1 MINIIHLSDIHFSE
15 SLPEQISLTLNELE
29 NDLSNQTGVSDTN
42 VLVISGDIVKAGS
55 SEEQFREFSKYL
67 DKLKT
72 KIRIKKLIVCAGNH
86 DICTK
91 TIQSKQVIHEALV
104 SSVSNEQEFIEIIKN
119 EKVFKEKHNN
129 FIEFINSNTDLKI
142 NDTDIT
148 GYFEEISEIGFFCL
162 NTSVFSS
169 GGLKPHNGKYSDKG
183 RLCIDTRT
191 IYSWLN
197 KTASKLKVLI
207 MHHPLD
213 WLSEWSREELNK
225 IIKKHFDL
233 IMHGHIHEQDSL
245 QNLNNNKN
253 SVLLSAPPL
262 FTSKHDK
269 LGYSIVRVNN
279 SAAIEKV
286 TYRQWTKHYKFVS
299 GVDFSNN
306 DSGEIVIIDL
316 PTIKPNSFNSYIE
329 SYYDAKLQS
338 ALQSFASQPK
348 LWITPEIKS
357 TPENSISHKSE
368 EIQTLDIEK
377 FILNPRNIII
387 KSPPQFGL
395 TCLALYFCKEAAR
408 NKKCWIRIDCK
419 EINTNNIMR
428 HIAEI
433 KAKFSISDNEVE
445 AIVIDSTSSM
455 GTEDKVL
462 KQVKS
467 LLSDKPI
474 IIMETIDSTS
484 VEIKANRPYL
494 GTETF
499 YLWALTKDKIRKIV
513 THYNT
518 EKNIGEDTAVMNR
531 VSNDL
536 VALNLH
542 RTPMNCLTLLK
553 VLEFDFDESP
563 VNRTEMIKRM
573 LFILFNVESIPSY
586 KSKPDLKDCE
596 YLLGRL
602 SEKMLI
608 ENITSFS
615 REYFINTL
623 RSFCRENLIELE
635 VELVFDILLDNYI
648 FVRVRNQFG
657 YRFSYWIYYFA
668 AQRMYHSDEFKDFIY
683 SGMRYVRYPEIIE
696 FYTGIDRKRE
706 DALEV
711 ILNHLNAS
719 SKIVEEKCGLT
730 SDLDVYDLMKWKMS
744 PEVADNI
751 KNELSDEVKSSNL
764 PTEIKD
770 HYSDQFYD
778 RYKPYNQNPMQI
790 LEDYSVLILMQAVR
804 AGSRALRNSDYVNP
818 SLKRDLFNALVSA
831 WKIINKVVLVIAP
844 ALAQDGKA
852 KIDGAGFKLVGDFG
866 QNYEDRVQH
875 IITVIPSNIIDWY
888 KHDLFSKKMAPLVY
902 EMLLNSDDSTIRHKI
917 ALLLLSE
924 RPKGWKE
931 QIEQYIASVNKNSFF
946 LLDIFLTLSHM
957 YRYSYLD
964 IQQINDVKFMIKK
977 SLAKHIHGINNPGY
991 KAVNQI
997 PDKALPERNV
1007 S

>member
-1 MINIIHLSDIHFSE
+1 MVNIIHLSDIHFSE
-15 SLPEQISLTLNELE
+15 NLPEQISITLNELKS
-29 NDLSNQTGVSDTN
+29 DLSNQTSPEDIN
-42 VLVISGDIVKAGS
+42 ILVISGDVVNAGS
-55 SEEQFREFSKYL
+55 SEEQFRGFSQYL
-67 DKLKT
+67 DALKKT
-72 KIRIKKLIVCAGNH
+72 INLSKVIICAGNH

-91 TIQSKQVIHEALV
+91 KIQSRQIIHEALISNV
-104 SSVSNEQEFIEIIKN
+104 SSEHDFLETVISDSVFIEKCD
-119 EKVFKEKHNN
+119 N
-129 FIEFINSNTDLKI
+129 FIDFLKNNTDLEVSKE
-142 NDTDIT
+142 NIT
-148 GYFEEISEIGFFCL
+148 GYSAEIAEVGFFCL
-162 NTSVFSS
+162 NTAIFSS
-169 GGLKPHNGKYSDKG
+169 GGLKPSGGRYIDKG
-183 RLCIDTRT
+183 RLGIDTRSL
-191 IYSWLN
+191 YSWLN
-197 KTASKLKVLI
+197 QTNSKLKVLI

-213 WLSEWSREELNK
+213 WLSEWSRDELDK
-225 IIKKHFDL
+225 VIKKHFNL
-233 IMHGHIHEQDSL
+233 VMHGHIHEQDSIQIL
-245 QNLNNNKN
+245 DSGKN
-253 SVLLSAPPL
+253 SLLLSAPPL
-262 FTSKHDK
+262 FTSKKDK
-269 LGYSIVRVNN
+269 LGYSIVRIN
-279 SAAIEKV
+279 SNTLVEKV
-286 TYRQWTKHYKFVS
+286 TYRQWTKQYKFVS

-306 DSGEIVIIDL
+306 DSGEIEICTL
-316 PTIKPNSFNSYIE
+316 ASGNENNFNFYIE
-329 SYYDAKLQS
+329 NYYEAKLQS
-338 ALQSFASQPK
+338 ALQSFTGQPK
-348 LWITPEIKS
+348 LWISPEIKS
-357 TPENSISHKSE
+357 TPENSISHKTE
-368 EIQTLDIEK
+368 DIQTLDIDK
-377 FILNPRNIII
+377 IVSNPRNIII

-395 TCLALYFCKEAAR
+395 TCLALYLCKEAAR

-419 EINTNNIMR
+419 EINTNNVIK
-428 HIAEI
+428 HFEEI
-433 KAKFSISDNEVE
+433 KTQFSISNNEIE
-445 AIVIDSTSSM
+445 AIVIDSTSST

-467 LLSDKPI
+467 LFSDKPI
-474 IIMETIDSTS
+474 LIMETIDSPT
-484 VEIKANRPYL
+484 VNTKENRPYINA
-494 GTETF
+494 EVF

-536 VALNLH
+536 IALNLH

-608 ENITSFS
+608 ENLTSFS
-615 REYFINTL
+615 RDYFINTL
-623 RSFCRENLIELE
+623 RVFCRENLIELE
-635 VELVFDILLDNYI
+635 IELVFDILLDNYI
-648 FVRVRNQFG
+648 FVRIGNQFG

-668 AQRMYHSDEFKDFIY
+668 AQRMYHSDDFKEFIY

-706 DALEV
+706 DALQV
-711 ILNHLNAS
+711 ILNHLNSS

-730 SDLDVYDLMKWKMS
+730 SDLDVYDLMKWEMS
-744 PEVADNI
+744 PEVADKI
-751 KNELSDEVKSSNL
+751 KTELSDEVKGSNL

-818 SLKRDLFNALVSA
+818 SLKRDLFNALLSA
-831 WKIINKVVLVIAP
+831 WKIMNKVVLVIAP

-852 KIDGAGFKLVGDFG
+852 KIDGAGFKLIGNFG
-866 QNYEDRVQH
+866 ADYEERLQR

-902 EMLLNSDDSTIRHKI
+902 EVLMHSDDSTIRHKI

-931 QIEQYIASVNKNSFF
+931 KIEQYIASINKNSFF

-977 SLAKHIHGINNPGY
+977 SLAKHIHGINNPGS
-991 KAVNQI
+991 KAVNKI
-997 PDKALPERNV
+997 SDNALPERNV
-1007 S
+1007 N

>member
-1 MINIIHLSDIHFSE
+1 MINIIHLSDIHFKE
-15 SLPEQISLTLNELE
+15 NLPEQISIILNELKD
-29 NDLSNQTGVSDTN
+29 DLIVQSRPEDNN

-55 SEEQFREFSKYL
+55 SEDQFRGFSQYL
-67 DKLKT
+67 ENLKNNL
-72 KIRIKKLIVCAGNH
+72 KIEKVIICAGNH
-86 DICTK
+86 DVCTK
-91 TIQSKQVIHEALV
+91 TIQNKQVIHEALV
-104 SSVSNEQEFIEIIKN
+104 SSVKTENDFIEAVQSDSI
-119 EKVFKEKHNN
+119 
-129 FIEFINSNTDLKI
+129 FIEKFKNFVDFVKSSTSYDIEDN
-142 NDTDIT
+142 IT
-148 GYFEEISEIGFFCL
+148 GYSHEIESIGFFCL
-162 NTSVFSS
+162 NTAIFSS
-169 GGLKPHNGKYSDKG
+169 GGLKPSNGKYIDKS
-183 RLCIDTRT
+183 RLCIDTRPL
-191 IYSWLN
+191 YSWLRET
-197 KTASKLKVLI
+197 KSKLKVLI

-225 IIKKHFDL
+225 IIKKHFNL
-233 IMHGHIHEQDSL
+233 VMHGHIHEQDSL
-245 QNLNNNKN
+245 QTLDSEKVNI
-253 SVLLSAPPL
+253 LLSAPPL

-269 LGYSIVRVNN
+269 LGYSIVRVNTN
-279 SAAIEKV
+279 YNVEKV
-286 TYRQWTKHYKFVS
+286 TYRQWTKQYKFVS

-306 DSGEIVIIDL
+306 DAGEIEITSSSAQKQNI
-316 PTIKPNSFNSYIE
+316 FNSHIE
-329 SYYDAKLQS
+329 SYYEAKLQS
-338 ALQSFASQPK
+338 ALQSFTSQPK

-357 TPENSISHKSE
+357 TPENSISHKAE
-368 EIQTLDIEK
+368 EIQTLDVEK
-377 FILNPRNIII
+377 FVSNPRNLII

-395 TCLALYFCKEAAR
+395 TCFSLYLCKEAA
-408 NKKCWIRIDCK
+408 KKKKFWMVIDCK
-419 EINTNNIMR
+419 EINRNNVNKEIE
-428 HIAEI
+428 EI
-433 KAKFSISDNEVE
+433 KTRFSISNAEIE
-445 AIVIDSTSSM
+445 AILIDSTSSS
-455 GTEDKVL
+455 GTEDKVI

-467 LLSDKPI
+467 LLPDKPL
-474 IIMETIDSTS
+474 IIMETIDSPT
-484 VEIKANRPYL
+484 VNIKENRLHL

-499 YLWALTKDKIRKIV
+499 YLWALTKEKIRKIV

-596 YLLGRL
+596 YLLGKL
-602 SEKMLI
+602 SERMLI
-608 ENITSFS
+608 ENITNFS
-615 REYFINTL
+615 RDYFISTL

-635 VELVFDILLDNYI
+635 VELVFDILLENYI
-648 FVRVRNQFG
+648 FVRIGNNFG

-668 AQRMYHSDEFKDFIY
+668 AQRMYHSDEFKAFIY

-711 ILNHLNAS
+711 ILNHLNTS
-719 SKIVEEKCGLT
+719 SRTVEEKCGLT
-730 SDLDVYDLMKWKMS
+730 SDLDVYDLMKWEMS
-744 PEVADNI
+744 PEVADKI

-818 SLKRDLFNALVSA
+818 SLKRDLLNALVSA
-831 WKIINKVVLVIAP
+831 WKIMNKVVLVIAP
-844 ALAQDGKA
+844 ALAQDGTA
-852 KIDGAGFKLVGDFG
+852 RIDGAGFRLVGDFG
-866 QNYEDRVQH
+866 EHYEDRVQR

-888 KHDLFSKKMAPLVY
+888 KHDLFSRKMAPLIY
-902 EMLLNSDDSTIRHKI
+902 EMLLNSDDRTIQHKI

-931 QIEQYIASVNKNSFF
+931 KIEQYIASVNKNSFF

-964 IQQINDVKFMIKK
+964 TLQINDVKFLIKK
-977 SLAKHIHGINNPGY
+977 SLAKHIHGINNPGS
-991 KAVNQI
+991 KAVSRI
-997 PDKALPERNV
+997 SDKALPERSVN
-1007 S
+1007 